1 MIRANIGCAIA
12 AAVVVAAAAAAG
24 GTGSSPSR
32 TLRAPREKLTGKSA
46 QTAHATGELVATAQ
60 AVTPSVRVNSVTTG
74 GQHLPTVTV
83 GPGGQ
88 VYVAWVDCPVEQD
101 CSLLGTAP
109 PDIYFAKST
118 DGGQHFSARVLVS
131 DDGPG
136 AYANAPKIA
145 TDQDGTIYIVW
156 HDDRAATASDGSW
169 DVYLSRSTDG
179 GQTFSPSVRVNEQI
193 ANTYQYEPDLA
204 VTPTGTVYVSWRREY
219 FDDQLQQPDSDVYV
233 AVSLDGGASFGTNIK
248 VSDGENYQYKS
259 TIGLGPSGNVY
270 VAWTDW
276 RDDGIGDIYFTR
288 STNGGVTFSPNIR
301 VNSYT
306 EDSQTYPEIAIDG
319 DEVIYVVWL
328 DGRRQADGS
337 YDVYMARS
345 TDLGE
350 SFGNEIRVSDADIST
365 AASDLYPVITATGHG
380 SVAVAWY
387 DERTDDWDTYLTRS
401 GDAGLTFLPSWRV
414 NDLTAN
420 SQSVP
425 DIFMTSNLDVYCV
438 YRDRSSGDFDI
449 YFVRDAAPEAP
460 AAALFYPLPPCR
472 VLDTRTPSGTPIL
485 GVGERRIF
493 TVAGTCGVPSGAKA
507 IVSNLTVVGAAADGD
522 LKVVGGHLSA
532 TTTSSIN
539 FTPSRARANNA
550 IVQLATDG
558 SGTISVIN
566 NSTGTVHFILDVS
579 GYFQ

>member
-1 MIRANIGCAIA
+1 M
-12 AAVVVAAAAAAG
+12 VATTLG
-24 GTGSSPSR
+24 G
-32 TLRAPREKLTGKSA
+32 
-46 QTAHATGELVATAQ
+46 LVATAQ
-60 AVTPSVRVNSVTTG
+60 AVTPSVRVNDVTTG

-83 GPGGQ
+83 GPAGQ
-88 VYVAWVDCPVEQD
+88 VYVAWVDCPADQD
-101 CSLLGTAP
+101 CSTAP

-156 HDDRAATASDGSW
+156 HDDRTATPSDDSF
-169 DVYLSRSTDG
+169 DVYLSKSTDG
-179 GQTFSPSVRVNEQI
+179 GQSFLPSVRVNEHI

-204 VTPTGTVYVSWRREY
+204 VTPTGTVYVSWQRYY
-219 FDDQLQQPDSDVYV
+219 FDDQLQQWDYDVYV
-233 AVSLDGGASFGTNIK
+233 AVSLDGGASFGTNIN
-248 VSDGENYQYKS
+248 VGDGESYQYKS
-259 TIGLGPSGNVY
+259 TIGVGPSGNVY
-270 VAWTDW
+270 VAWTDL
-276 RDDGIGDIYFTR
+276 RDDGAGDIYFAS
-288 STNGGVTFSPNIR
+288 STNGGVTFSPSIR

-306 EDSQTYPEIAIDG
+306 EDSQTYPELAIDG
-319 DEVIYVVWL
+319 DEVVYVVWL
-328 DGRRQADGS
+328 DWRRQADGS

-345 TDLGE
+345 TDLGA

-401 GDAGLTFLPSWRV
+401 GDAGLTVLPSWRV

-449 YFVRDAAPEAP
+449 YFVRDIAPPPPAP
-460 AAALFYPLPPCR
+460 SQFYTLTPCR
-472 VLDTRTPSGTPIL
+472 VLDTREASGAPIL
-485 GVGERRIF
+485 SAGERRLF
-493 TVAGTCGVPSGAKA
+493 TVTGKCAVPTGATA
-507 IVSNLTVVGAAADGD
+507 VVSNLTVVGAGAQGE
-522 LKVVGGHLSA
+522 LKVIGGHLSA
-532 TTTSSIN
+532 TTTSSLS
-539 FTPSRARANNA
+539 FPKSRAWPNNA
-550 IVQLATDG
+550 IIQLATDG

-566 NSTGTVHFILDVS
+566 NSASSVHFILDIS

>member
-1 MIRANIGCAIA
+1 
-12 AAVVVAAAAAAG
+12 
-24 GTGSSPSR
+24 
-32 TLRAPREKLTGKSA
+32 
-46 QTAHATGELVATAQ
+46 
-60 AVTPSVRVNSVTTG
+60 
-74 GQHLPTVTV
+74 
-83 GPGGQ
+83 
-88 VYVAWVDCPVEQD
+88 
-101 CSLLGTAP
+101 
-109 PDIYFAKST
+109 
-118 DGGQHFSARVLVS
+118 
-131 DDGPG
+131 
-136 AYANAPKIA
+136 
-145 TDQDGTIYIVW
+145 
-156 HDDRAATASDGSW
+156 
-169 DVYLSRSTDG
+169 
-179 GQTFSPSVRVNEQI
+179 
-193 ANTYQYEPDLA
+193 
-204 VTPTGTVYVSWRREY
+204 
-219 FDDQLQQPDSDVYV
+219 VYV

-248 VSDGENYQYKS
+248 VSDGESYQYKS

-449 YFVRDAAPEAP
+449 YFVRDAAPAGP
-460 AAALFYPLPPCR
+460 VASSFHPLPPCR
-472 VLDTRTPSGTPIL
+472 VLDTRTPSGMPIL

-522 LKVVGGHLSA
+522 LKVVGGHLTA
-532 TTTSSIN
+532 TTTSSLS
-539 FTPSRARANNA
+539 FSPSQARANNA

-566 NSTGTVHFILDVS
+566 NSAGTVHFILDVS

>member
-1 MIRANIGCAIA
+1 
-12 AAVVVAAAAAAG
+12 
-24 GTGSSPSR
+24 
-32 TLRAPREKLTGKSA
+32 
-46 QTAHATGELVATAQ
+46 VATAQ
-60 AVTPSVRVNSVTTG
+60 AVTPSVRVNNVTTG

-83 GPGGQ
+83 GPEGQ
-88 VYVAWVDCPVEQD
+88 VYVAWVDCLTDQD
-101 CSLLGTAP
+101 CSTAN

-118 DGGQHFSARVLVS
+118 DGGQTFDARVLVS

-136 AYANAPKIA
+136 AFANAPKIA

-156 HDDRAATASDGSW
+156 HDDRTTTPGDDSW
-169 DVYLSRSTDG
+169 DVYLSKSIDG
-179 GQTFSPSVRVNEQI
+179 GQTFSPSVRVSEHI

-204 VTPTGTVYVSWRREY
+204 VTPTGTVYVSWQRYY
-219 FDDQLQQPDSDVYV
+219 FDDQLQQWDYDVYV

-248 VSDGENYQYKS
+248 VSDGESYQYKS
-259 TIGLGPSGNVY
+259 TIGVGPSGNVY
-270 VAWTDW
+270 VAWTDS
-276 RDDGIGDIYFTR
+276 RADGAGDIYLAR

-306 EDSQTYPEIAIDG
+306 ADSQTYPELAIDG
-319 DEVIYVVWL
+319 DEVVYVVWL

-345 TDLGE
+345 IDLGE
-350 SFGNEIRVSDADIST
+350 SFGNEIRVSDADVST
-365 AASDLYPVITATGHG
+365 TAFDLYPVITAAGHG
-380 SVAVAWY
+380 FVAVAWY
-387 DERTDDWDTYLTRS
+387 DERTDDWDTYMTRS
-401 GDAGLTFLPSWRV
+401 NDAGLTVLPSWRV

-449 YFVRDAAPEAP
+449 YFVRDIAPPPPAP
-460 AAALFYPLPPCR
+460 SRFYSLTPCR

-485 GVGERRIF
+485 GVGERRVF

-507 IVSNLTVVGAAADGD
+507 IVSNLTVVGAGAQGE
-522 LKVVGGHLSA
+522 LKVIGGHLTA
-532 TTTSSIN
+532 TTTSSMS
-539 FTPSRARANNA
+539 FGPSRARANNA

-566 NSTGTVHFILDVS
+566 NSAGTVHFILDLT